1 MKSII
6 YLSIVTVILLC
17 SCKGN
22 SFLSQ
27 RYTHFAQGNA
37 KKQHHEPAIQESRKS
52 ASQAVAQQL
61 ISAAGNL
68 QETPQQAMVS
78 PAVQIPKASSL
89 VKINTL
95 QKVKQALENPIKAAK
110 ARAMFQEKKA
120 DAGAIQSHRGLISG
134 LIGLI
139 LYIVLSAV
147 VIAAI
152 IILVLLI
159 I

>member
-6 YLSIVTVILLC
+6 YLSIVAVVFLC

-22 SFLSQ
+22 SFLNQ
-27 RYTHFAQGNA
+27 RYTHFAHGPA
-37 KKQHHEPAIQESRKS
+37 KKQQHELAVQQARES
-52 ASQAVAQQL
+52 ASRPVTQQL
-61 ISAAGNL
+61 ISTGENL
-68 QETPQQAMVS
+68 GTEASQPAM
-78 PAVQIPKASSL
+78 AVPSIQIPENGKG
-89 VKINTL
+89 VRTGPL
-95 QKVKQALENPIKAAK
+95 QKVKQALEHPIKGAK
-110 ARAMFQEKKA
+110 AKFQEKKTDMA
-120 DAGAIQSHRGLISG
+120 ASQSHRGLISG